1 MTTIALDVLDE
12 LLLLLD
18 NEATPLNV
26 HCELRVRGTID
37 AARLA
42 AAIREAMLRHPI
54 ARARLAAP
62 QARDR
67 RYRWEVSPDVGAL
80 PLQVADCA
88 DDDELSRARE
98 RLLAAAPRLDASG
111 PFQML
116 LAHHPDGDAIVLSFH
131 HAAGDGVS
139 TFRFMSAVA
148 RAYAGEP
155 DPLPAVD
162 PIAARDVRSLIG
174 RSVRARLGRGRAV
187 SEMARRGRAEPVR
200 MALPG
205 GDPPDGYGFELF
217 TLSRDEVDAVR
228 ARGAAGA
235 TLNDVLL
242 GGLAVAVRRW
252 NARHGG
258 SRGSVYLMMPV
269 NVRPAAWRSEVL
281 GNFAPW
287 IGVRVGEREQDDL
300 RAATAAIAR
309 RTARIKARRLA
320 GMLVDLWEPA
330 YELPVAA
337 KRVIEP
343 LLARASRFT
352 VDTAELSNMGHMTGL
367 PDALGDAGEI
377 TSFWW
382 TPPGWPKLGAS
393 FSAVTFKS
401 RLFIGLRYRAAVLDD
416 AGAIELAQLYR
427 EALLGELINKDASL
441 HGKLDTV
448 T

>member
-37 AARLA
+37 AARLQ
-42 AAIREAMLRHPI
+42 AAIRAAMLRHPI
-54 ARARLAAP
+54 ARAHLAP
-62 QARDR
+62 PRARDR
-67 RYRWEVSPDVGAL
+67 RLRWEVPAGVGAV
-80 PLQVADCA
+80 PLEVADCV
-88 DDDELSRARE
+88 DDGELVRARE
-98 RLLAAAPRLDASG
+98 RLLACAPRLDASG
-111 PFQML
+111 PFRML
-116 LAHHPDGDAIVLSFH
+116 LAHHAGGDALVLSFH

-155 DPLPAVD
+155 DPLPDVD
-162 PIAARDVRSLIG
+162 PVAVRDVRALIG
-174 RSVRARLGRGRAV
+174 RSVRARLRRGRAA
-187 SEMARRGRAEPVR
+187 SEMARRARSQPVR
-200 MALPG
+200 MALG
-205 GDPPDGYGFELF
+205 GDGPPAGYGFDHF
-217 TLSRDEVDAVR
+217 TLSRDEVDAAR
-228 ARGAAGA
+228 ARGAADA

-242 GGLAVAVRRW
+242 AGLAVAVRRW
-252 NARHGG
+252 NDRHGG

-287 IGVRVGEREQDDL
+287 IGVRVAEREQRDL
-300 RAATAAIAR
+300 ASATAAVAR
-309 RTARIKARRLA
+309 RTGRIKARGLA

-330 YELPVAA
+330 YELPVAV

-352 VDTAELSNMGHMTGL
+352 VDTAELSNMGHVTGL
-367 PDALGDAGEI
+367 PHALGDAGEI

-393 FSAVTFKS
+393 FSAVTFAS
-401 RLFIGLRYRAAVLDD
+401 RLCIGLRYRAAVLDA
-416 AGAIELAQLYR
+416 AGASELAGLYR
-427 EALLGELINKDASL
+427 EALVGDSTSKDESL
-441 HGKLDTV
+441 HLKLGTV

>member
-1 MTTIALDVLDE
+1 
-12 LLLLLD
+12 
-18 NEATPLNV
+18 
-26 HCELRVRGTID
+26 
-37 AARLA
+37 
-42 AAIREAMLRHPI
+42 
-54 ARARLAAP
+54 
-62 QARDR
+62 
-67 RYRWEVSPDVGAL
+67 
-80 PLQVADCA
+80 
-88 DDDELSRARE
+88 
-98 RLLAAAPRLDASG
+98 
-111 PFQML
+111 ML

-187 SEMARRGRAEPVR
+187 SEMARRARAEPVR

-205 GDPPDGYGFELF
+205 GDSPDGYGFELF

-287 IGVRVGEREQDDL
+287 IGVRVGEREQDDV

-367 PDALGDAGEI
+367 PDALGDAGAI

-416 AGAIELAQLYR
+416 AGAIELARLFR
-427 EALLGELINKDASL
+427 EALLDELINEDASL